1 MLVSKDA
8 KPARVLQELEKTQYL
23 SLEDI
28 KEIKIVTT
36 LWLSACL
43 TSGCMV
49 PVQEFV
55 VIFSQEQPAPVI
67 CSPQDIPKINGK
79 KLKFLVRGTSYQDVS
94 HNAEQLIRLF
104 REPNNSFNLK
114 LVKMEVSPKKEV
126 GVAIFANCT
135 STAQELQIGH
145 IGWVPRKLVGEILK
159 TEESGVFKNIKAI
172 ITEATRKRV
181 SDTFTKLNIFVT
193 LNIESHLQPIMDKN

>member
-8 KPARVLQELEKTQYL
+8 KPARVLQELEKTQHL

-28 KEIKIVTT
+28 KEKKIVTT

-55 VIFSQEQPAPVI
+55 VVFCQEQPTPN
-67 CSPQDIPKINGK
+67 INGK

-94 HNAEQLIRLF
+94 HNAEQLIILF

-114 LVKMEVSPKKEV
+114 LVKMEVSPKKEI
-126 GVAIFANCT
+126 GFAIFANCT
-135 STAQELQIGH
+135 STAQELQTGH
-145 IGWVPRKLVGEILK
+145 IGRVPRELVGEILK
-159 TEESGVFKNIKAI
+159 TEQSGVFKNIKAI

-181 SDTFTKLNIFVT
+181 S
-193 LNIESHLQPIMDKN
+193 EHLQN